1 MSERRYAV
9 LIASS
14 HYPNAPRQLET
25 LRCPTNDVDG
35 LNELLAS
42 QDHGRFIQPVVL
54 KNLPHN
60 EVLRQINRALHQAGA
75 DDLVLIYYSGHGKL
89 NQAGRLH
96 LTTVDTEIDLL
107 DSTSIAVDRIREL
120 IEISHSKKVIL
131 ILDCC
136 YSGRVRDAF
145 LKSGV
150 DDQLQRIHSDQG
162 IYILTA
168 STGIQA
174 AREKEGEE
182 YSYFTKNL
190 LDGIREGKADRDE
203 DGLVSVRELYE
214 YAVGQMNGYQIPMM
228 WGLNVRG
235 AEPVIARTGD
245 LWKEKQRT
253 LFRKMFGGIEVRRWP
268 EALPDYAQPGGA
280 WGSRE
285 DLDLI
290 FEEVK
295 AGLIEERAARLD
307 RESEAAL
314 EQGNPT
320 LAVDKINTW
329 LMLKPANQSALDRLA
344 VAERQQLSR
353 ASATVTRARQ
363 TPGWAAYMFRP
374 DRLSYSYPLLVAS
387 AVAILLAAF
396 IVLPLYGS
404 LLAYGVLGAALSFV
418 WPKRRWRLG
427 FWLSV
432 PLLLAFGFLIGLSA
446 RFTGYF
452 TRVFFIQDL
461 PQFLAGLLFVYGG
474 TYAGAQLSSLKD
486 EAKREA
492 GERTAA
498 RAKAQGLDS

>member
-1 MSERRYAV
+1 
-9 LIASS
+9 
-14 HYPNAPRQLET
+14 
-25 LRCPTNDVDG
+25 

-42 QDHGRFIQPVVL
+42 QDYGRFVQPVVL

-60 EVLRQINRALHQAGA
+60 EVLKHINRALHQAGP

-107 DSTSIAVDRIREL
+107 DTTSIAVDRIREL

-162 IYILTA
+162 LYILTA

-190 LDGIREGKADRDE
+190 LDGMREGKADKDN

-214 YAVGQMNGYQIPMM
+214 YAVSQMSSYQIPMM

-235 AEPVIARTGD
+235 AELIIARTGD

-268 EALPDYAQPGGA
+268 EALPDYAQPGGD

-290 FEEVK
+290 FAEVK
-295 AGLIEERAARLD
+295 LGLIEESVALLD
-307 RESEAAL
+307 RESQAAL

-320 LAVDKINTW
+320 LALDKIKTW
-329 LMLKPANQSALDRLA
+329 LMLKPTHQPALDRLA
-344 VAERQQLSR
+344 VAERQQLSQA
-353 ASATVTRARQ
+353 ASTITRTRW
-363 TPGWAAYMFRP
+363 TPGWAAYVFRP
-374 DRLSYSYPLLVAS
+374 GHLRYTYPLLLVAGG
-387 AVAILLAAF
+387 AMLLAAF
-396 IVLPLYGS
+396 IALPLYGS
-404 LLAYGVLGAALSFV
+404 LLTYGALGAALSFV

-432 PLLLAFGFLIGLSA
+432 PLLLVFGFLIGLSA

-461 PQFLAGLLFVYGG
+461 PQLLAGLLFVYGG
-474 TYAGAQLSSLKD
+474 TYAGARLSSLKD
-486 EAKREA
+486 EAKRAA
-492 GERTAA
+492 GEPIAA
-498 RAKAQGLDS
+498 RTKVPDVDSA